1 MQLDK
6 NVSEILLAPSG
17 MDLMQLAQS
26 LEAVSSSAIDDA
38 DLFLQYRQEETWN
51 LEDSIVKGCD
61 LVIDRGFGLRVVS
74 GEKTGFA
81 YADDINWKA
90 LIAAGS
96 NAKSIA
102 ASGQSGKIKITN
114 VISTNSLYPAIN
126 PISTLSDEKKVLW
139 LQEIDAYLRAKDPRV
154 AQVTLNLT
162 SEYEVVLLLNKEGQL
177 HHDIRPM
184 VQLFISVQ
192 VQQAGRREK
201 GFSGSG
207 ARLGLDFFS
216 SALKFQLADKALA
229 QALNNLEAIA
239 APAGVMP
246 VVLGPGWPAVLLH
259 EAIGHGLEADHIRK
273 NSSIF
278 ANQLGEK
285 VASDLCTIVD
295 DGSLAT
301 RRGSVSMDDEGVAGE
316 KTLLIENGKLVGFM
330 HDKLSARLM
339 NMKTTGNGRRE
350 SYADIP
356 LPRMTNT
363 MMLAGKTDPA
373 EIIASVKKGIY
384 AVDFAGGQVE
394 TASGNFVFSASEAY
408 LIENGKITRPIKGAT
423 LIGNGLEVLK
433 KVSMLGND
441 LALDPGIGV
450 CGKEGQ
456 TVPVGVGQPTVK
468 IEKLTV
474 GGQR

>member
-1 MQLDK
+1 MQIDK
-6 NVSEILLAPSG
+6 KVDEILLAPAE
-17 MDLMQLAQS
+17 MNLTQLANS
-26 LEAVSSSAIDDA
+26 LAAVTSAKVDEA

-81 YADDINWKA
+81 YADDINLKA
-90 LIAAGS
+90 LEAAGS
-96 NAKSIA
+96 NAKSIT
-102 ASGQSGKIKITN
+102 ASGQSGKIKIAN
-114 VISTNSLYPAIN
+114 VATINNLYPAIN
-126 PISTLSDEKKVLW
+126 PIASLSDQQKVLW
-139 LQEIDAYLRAKDPRV
+139 LQEIDSYLRGKDPRIT
-154 AQVTLNLT
+154 QVTLNLT
-162 SEYEVVLLLNKEGQL
+162 AEYEVVLLLNKEGRL
-177 HHDIRPM
+177 YHDLRPM

-201 GFSGSG
+201 GFAGSG

-216 SALKFQLADKALA
+216 RELKFQLADKALK
-229 QALNNLEAIA
+229 QALNNLDAIA

-278 ANQLGEK
+278 SGKLGEK

-301 RRGSVSMDDEGVAGE
+301 RRGSVSMDDEGIAGE
-316 KTLLIENGKLVGFM
+316 KTTLIENGKLVGYM

-339 NMKTTGNGRRE
+339 NMKPTGNGRRE

-363 MMLAGKTDPA
+363 MMLAGKSDPA

-408 LIENGKITRPIKGAT
+408 LIENGKITAPIKGAT

-456 TVPVGVGQPTVK
+456 SVPVGVGQPTVK

>member
-6 NVSEILLAPSG
+6 NVSEILLAPAN
-17 MDLMQLAQS
+17 MDLTQLAQS
-26 LEAVSSSAIDDA
+26 LEAVSSSGIDDA

-81 YADDINWKA
+81 YADDINVKA
-90 LIAAGS
+90 LAAAGS

-102 ASGQSGKIKITN
+102 ASGQSGKIKIAN
-114 VISTNSLYPAIN
+114 VITPKSLYPAIN
-126 PISTLSDEKKVLW
+126 PIASLSDEKKVAW

-154 AQVTLNLT
+154 TQVTLNL
-162 SEYEVVLLLNKEGQL
+162 SAEYEVVLLLNKEGQL

-192 VQQAGRREK
+192 VQHAGRREK

-216 SALKFQLADKALA
+216 PELKFQLADKALA

-316 KTLLIENGKLVGFM
+316 KTVLIENGNLVGFM

-408 LIENGKITRPIKGAT
+408 LIENGKITAPIKGAT

-441 LALDPGIGV
+441 LGLDSGIGV

-456 TVPVGVGQPTVK
+456 SVPVGVGQPTVK

-474 GGQR
+474 GGQQ

>member
-1 MQLDK
+1 MLLDST
-6 NVSEILLAPSG
+6 VSEILLAPAN
-17 MDLMQLAQS
+17 MDVAQLAKS
-26 LEAVSSSAIDDA
+26 LENVSSKNVDDA

-51 LEDSIVKGCD
+51 LEDSIVKACD

-81 YADDINWKA
+81 YADDITWQA
-90 LIAAGS
+90 LCSAGN
-96 NAKSIA
+96 NAKSIVFA
-102 ASGQSGKIKITN
+102 GQSGKIN
-114 VISTNSLYPAIN
+114 ISNQQATKKLYPALN
-126 PISTLSDEKKVLW
+126 PVLSLSDEQKVLW
-139 LQEIDAYLRAKDPRV
+139 LQQIDVYLRAKDSRV
-154 AQVTLNLT
+154 TQVTLNL
-162 SEYEVVLLLNKEGQL
+162 SAEYEVVLLLNKEGQL
-177 HHDIRPM
+177 QHDIRPM

-192 VQQAGRREK
+192 VQAATRREK
-201 GFSGSG
+201 GFAGSG
-207 ARLGLDFFS
+207 ARLGFDFFS
-216 SALKFQLADKALA
+216 QALKFQLADKALQ
-229 QALNNLEAIA
+229 QALNNLDAIA

-278 ANQLGEK
+278 SNQLGER
-285 VASDLCTIVD
+285 VASELCTIVD
-295 DGSLAT
+295 DGSLVT

-316 KTLLIENGKLVGFM
+316 KTVLIENGKLVGFM

-384 AVDFAGGQVE
+384 AVDFSGGQVD

-408 LIENGKITRPIKGAT
+408 LIENGKIGAPIKGAT

-456 TVPVGVGQPTVK
+456 SVPVGVGQPTVK
-468 IEKLTV
+468 LESLTV
-474 GGQR
+474 GGQQ